1 MQIGMVG
8 LGRMGSSMVRRL
20 MKGGHDCVV
29 HDTMP
34 AAVQSLAGEGATGA
48 LTLDDL
54 VARLATPRTVWLMV
68 PAAVVDATL
77 DALIPRLAAGDV
89 VVDGGNSYYR
99 DDLSRAKR
107 LAERGLHLSL
117 IHISEPTRLGMI
129 SYA

>member
-34 AAVQSLAGEGATGA
+34 AAGE
-48 LTLDDL
+48 
-54 VARLATPRTVWLMV
+54 
-68 PAAVVDATL
+68 
-77 DALIPRLAAGDV
+77 V

-107 LAERGLHLSL
+107 LAERGLHYVDCGTSGGIAGLERGYCL
-117 IHISEPTRLGMI
+117 MIGGDPEVVHRLEPIFATLAPGEG
-129 SYA
+129 STAQTPG